1 LKKLFLF
8 FISLILIH
16 TAFTQV
22 RFSLATGIS
31 LLRNFSPEQRFWSI
45 GQGVQANLHITKTE
59 TAYAWLNFH
68 KAAKFQNSFLA
79 TAKSPATSPAQL
91 EYRVAGQ
98 WKFRQFS
105 LGWKHYFK
113 GSFDN
118 EDNVSLYGAAG
129 FGLLFAK
136 AQNTLASPLD
146 TTLYSTGE
154 APVIGNGAFKR
165 LTLDL
170 AMGAEYP
177 LSGNIFLFGD
187 LRTSLHT
194 SDYPSP
200 LFHDPTNIPL
210 PLVLNAGIRILF
222 GYGD

>member
-1 LKKLFLF
+1 LSF
-8 FISLILIH
+8 
-16 TAFTQV
+16 
-22 RFSLATGIS
+22 ATGVS
-31 LLRNFSPEQRFWSI
+31 VLRNFSPEQKFWGFGQSI
-45 GQGVQANLHITKTE
+45 QSNLHVTKTE
-59 TAYAWLNFH
+59 TAYAWLSYH
-68 KAAKFQNSFLA
+68 TAGKFYNSFLA
-79 TAKSPATSPAQL
+79 SAKSTATSPAQL
-91 EYRVAGQ
+91 NYTVQGQ

-118 EDNVSLYGAAG
+118 EDNLSLYGAAG

-136 AQNTLASPLD
+136 AQNTLVSPVD

-177 LSGNIFLFGD
+177 LSGNIFLYGD

-200 LFHDPTNIPL
+200 LFHYQGNIPL